1 MENRFT
7 RTFAQDTAIINEA
20 AKFNEV
26 GDERCSPMPGNE
38 LTSNTLAGTKGD
50 ALPASVA
57 FFSSEPTKKVKV
69 PSIKWN
75 QGWLQTCTWLQFK
88 NNRLSVK
95 SKYYANVLRQ
105 TPGVVEVK

>member
-1 MENRFT
+1 MSRFS
-7 RTFAQDTAIINEA
+7 RTFAEDTAIINEIV
-20 AKFNEV
+20 KQNEV
-26 GDERCSPMPGNE
+26 GDERGSKIPGNE

-50 ALPASVA
+50 ALPMAVA
-57 FFSSEPTKKVKV
+57 FFSSEPDKKVKV

-105 TPGVVEVK
+105 TAGVVEVK